1 MVLDKIEKG
10 SQPTICKDTNK
21 FGKRTKT
28 KRKNFAMAGFLV
40 RRTRI
45 GMQVGARG
53 PDLHG
58 VREGRGVVVWLLVED
73 GVDHFRAG
81 RHLGGLLEAP
91 LLLREV
97 LQVPQLLEEA
107 PFSVDANFLGEGLG
121 DVHGLPA
128 RGQGRELAV
137 GIDEAGFLQALPVD
151 LCALGGKWLRQVL

>member
-1 MVLDKIEKG
+1 MVHTLCSTPRADN
-10 SQPTICKDTNK
+10 TCKDTN
-21 FGKRTKT
+21 FFLNI
-28 KRKNFAMAGFLV
+28 RKGEAENFAMAGFLV

-58 VREGRGVVVWLLVED
+58 VRGGREVAVWLLVED
-73 GVDHFRAG
+73 GVNLFRAG

-107 PFSVDANFLGEGLG
+107 PFGVDANFLGEGLG
-121 DVHGLPA
+121 DVHGLPT

-151 LCALGGKWLRQVL
+151 LCALGGEWLWQVL